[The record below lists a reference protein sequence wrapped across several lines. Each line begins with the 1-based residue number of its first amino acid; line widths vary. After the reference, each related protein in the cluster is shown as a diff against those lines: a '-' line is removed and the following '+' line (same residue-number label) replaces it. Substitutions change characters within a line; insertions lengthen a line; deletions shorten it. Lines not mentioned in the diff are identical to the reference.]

1 MFDKLLI
8 ANRGA
13 IACRILRTLRTLQV
27 KGVAVYSEA
36 DAASLH
42 LMQADEAHSLG
53 EGGAAG
59 TYLAVD
65 KILAI
70 AKASGAKAIH
80 PGYGFLSENAGFAQA
95 CEDAGIAFVGPTPE
109 QLRVFGLKHTAR
121 ALARQHGVPML
132 EGTELLDS
140 LESAIAAAHTI
151 GYPVML
157 KSTAGGGGIGMRVC
171 RSAEELA
178 DSFEA
183 VKRLG
188 QNNFS
193 DAGVFIEKY
202 IQRARHLEVQVFGDG
217 QGEVLALGVRDCS
230 VQRRNQK
237 VLEETPAPNL
247 PHGMAEE
254 LCIAAVK
261 LARAVNY
268 RSAGTVEFVF
278 DSEDQRFYFLE
289 VNTRLQVEH
298 GVTEQVWGVDLVS
311 WMVQLAAGDLPQ
323 LDQLQAGLKPVG
335 HAIQARLYAEDP
347 GRDFQPCPGLLTAA
361 DFPPADGRSLR
372 IDTWVEAGCEIPP
385 YFDPMIAKLISWA
398 PTRED
403 ASAGLIDAL
412 NETRL
417 YGVETNRDYLRQ
429 IIADAPFS
437 SGQPWTRCLEDLVY
451 HADTFEVLSGGTQT
465 SVQDYPGRLGYWAV
479 GVPPSG
485 PMDSRALRQGNGLL
499 GNPEGCAALE
509 ITMSGPLLRFNTDAV
524 VAVTGAHIPITLDG
538 QACAMNTALFVSA
551 GSTLSLGTIAGAG
564 VRSYL
569 CVRGGLDVPDYLGS
583 KSTFT
588 LGQFGGHGGRAL
600 RAGDVLHIVP
610 LVERSAGQRI
620 ADEALEAL
628 TDVRRMRV
636 IYGPHAAPEY
646 FTEAYIERFFA
657 TDWEVHFNSSRTG
670 VRLIGPKPEWVR
682 ADGGEA
688 GLHPSNI
695 HDNPYAIGAVDFT
708 GDMPVILGPDGPSL
722 GGFVCP
728 VTIIEADLWQLGQLK
743 AGDRVRFTPVSVEA
757 CHAERCGGALASEGY
772 IPDAENPST
781 ATPSSR
787 ASSLPQG
794 TANFRRSELVRE
806 DYSPDAENPS
816 TATPSSRASS
826 LPQGTANFRG
836 SELGREGYSPDA
848 ENPSTATPSS
858 RASSLPQDTANSRR
872 SELAR
877 EGYSP
882 DAENPSTATPSSR
895 ASSLPQGTAN
905 FRRSELAREG
915 YSPDA
920 ENPSTATPSSR
931 ASSLPQGTANF
942 RGSELARES
951 YSPDAENPSTATPSS
966 RASSLPQGTANFRGS
981 ELAREG
987 YSPDAENPSTAPDSS
1002 RTSPLLQG
1010 TANFRDSEVVR
1021 IEDLPSPVILD
1032 IGQDDKRLVA
1042 RLSGDT
1048 HLLLEIGAPEL
1059 DLVLRLRGHA
1069 LMLALEAKAL
1079 AGVVDLTPGIRSLQV
1094 HYRPE
1099 QLPLWQ
1105 LLDIIAGEWDA
1116 VCAAKDLQVA
1126 SRIVHLPLSWDDP
1139 ACQLAIEKY
1148 MTTVRKDAPWC
1159 PSNLEFIRRIND
1171 LPNLDEVQRTVF
1183 DASYLVMGLGDVY
1196 LGAPVATPLDPRHR
1210 LVTTKYN
1217 PARTWTAENS
1227 VGIGGAYMCV
1237 YGMEGPGGY
1246 QFVGRTL
1253 QMWNR
1258 YRDVAAFEGKPWL
1271 LRFFDQIR
1279 FYPVSA
1285 EELVRIRRD
1294 FPLGRFAL
1302 NIEHS
1307 TLNLADYQAFLTR
1320 EAEGIE
1326 AFRAQQNAA
1335 FNAERERWIANGQAD
1350 FQSDEGVTPN
1360 TEEQPLQPGQQCV
1373 DSHIA
1378 GNLWQVQVQPGDH
1391 VEAGDVLVI
1400 LESMKMEIPLLA
1412 PIAGVVQDVRVQ
1424 PGSAV
1429 RAGQRVVVLSAD

>member
-1 MFDKLLI
+1 MRRLINSGTARFPSRNRVRLGFRGYAMFDKLLI

-53 EGGAAG
+53 EGGAAS

-65 KILAI
+65 KVLAI
-70 AKASGAKAIH
+70 AKASGARAIH
-80 PGYGFLSENAGFAQA
+80 PGYGFLSENAAFAQA

-121 ALARQHGVPML
+121 ALARQHGVPLL

-140 LESAIAAAHTI
+140 LESALSAARAI

-171 RSAEELA
+171 RSAEELT

-247 PHGMAEE
+247 PEGMADE
-254 LCIAAVK
+254 LCAAAIK
-261 LARAVNY
+261 LARAVSY

-311 WMVQLAAGDLPQ
+311 WMVQLAAGDLPP
-323 LDQLQAGLKPVG
+323 LSQLQASLKPVG

-347 GRDFQPCPGLLTAA
+347 GRDFQPCPGLLTAVN
-361 DFPPADGRSLR
+361 FPPADGYALR

-398 PTRED
+398 PNRD
-403 ASAGLIDAL
+403 QASAGLFAAL
-412 NETRL
+412 HETRL

-429 IIADAPFS
+429 IIADTPFA
-437 SGQPWTRCLEDLVY
+437 SGQPWTRCLEDLLY
-451 HADTFEVLSGGTQT
+451 QADTFEVLSGGTQT
-465 SVQDYPGRLGYWAV
+465 TVQDYPGRQGYWAV

-485 PMDSRALRQGNGLL
+485 PMDSRALRQGNLLL
-499 GNPEGCAALE
+499 GNAEGCAALE

-524 VAVTGAHIPITLDG
+524 LAVTGAHIPITLDG
-538 QACAMNTALFVSA
+538 EPCAMNTALLVRA
-551 GSTLSLGTIAGAG
+551 GSTLALGTIAGAG

-600 RAGDVLHIVP
+600 RAGDVLHIAP
-610 LVERSAGQRI
+610 LVDRSSGQQI
-620 ADEALEAL
+620 ADEHLDEL
-628 TDVRRMRV
+628 KKVRQIRV

-646 FTEAYIERFFA
+646 FTETYIETFFA

-743 AGDRVRFTPVSVEA
+743 AGDKVRFFPVSVEA
-757 CHAERCGGALASEGY
+757 CHAAV
-772 IPDAENPST
+772 NST
-781 ATPSSR
+781 
-787 ASSLPQG
+787 LPQG
-794 TANFRRSELVRE
+794 PVNIC
-806 DYSPDAENPS
+806 
-816 TATPSSRASS
+816 
-826 LPQGTANFRG
+826 
-836 SELGREGYSPDA
+836 
-848 ENPSTATPSS
+848 
-858 RASSLPQDTANSRR
+858 
-872 SELAR
+872 
-877 EGYSP
+877 
-882 DAENPSTATPSSR
+882 
-895 ASSLPQGTAN
+895 
-905 FRRSELAREG
+905 
-915 YSPDA
+915 
-920 ENPSTATPSSR
+920 
-931 ASSLPQGTANF
+931 
-942 RGSELARES
+942 
-951 YSPDAENPSTATPSS
+951 
-966 RASSLPQGTANFRGS
+966 GS

-987 YSPDAENPSTAPDSS
+987 E
-1002 RTSPLLQG
+1002 
-1010 TANFRDSEVVR
+1010 
-1021 IEDLPSPVILD
+1021 LPSPIILD
-1032 IGQDDKRLVA
+1032 IGHDDKRLVA

-1079 AGVVDLTPGIRSLQV
+1079 AGVIDLTPGIRSLQV
-1094 HYRPE
+1094 HYCPE
-1099 QLPLWQ
+1099 QLPLRQ
-1105 LLDIIAGEWDA
+1105 LLDIVAGEWDA

-1285 EELVRIRRD
+1285 DELLRIRRD

-1302 NIEHS
+1302 HIEHS
-1307 TLNLADYQAFLTR
+1307 TLNLADYQSFLAR
-1320 EAEGIE
+1320 EADDIA
-1326 AFRAQQNAA
+1326 AFRAQQQSA

-1350 FQSDEGVTPN
+1350 FQSDEGVAPDI
-1360 TEEQPLQPGQQCV
+1360 EELPLQAGHQGI

-1378 GNLWQVQVQPGDH
+1378 GNLWQVQVQPGER

-1412 PIAGVVQDVRVQ
+1412 PVAGVVREVRVQ
-1424 PGSAV
+1424 PGSAI
-1429 RAGQRVVVLSAD
+1429 RAGQRVVVLAAD